1 MNDQSISRK
10 VELDSA
16 SLIDEP
22 AVIVRSPNI
31 QSGFVRER

>member
-16 SLIDEP
+16 SLLGETVRND
-22 AVIVRSPNI
+22 RSPNV
-31 QSGFVRER
+31 Q